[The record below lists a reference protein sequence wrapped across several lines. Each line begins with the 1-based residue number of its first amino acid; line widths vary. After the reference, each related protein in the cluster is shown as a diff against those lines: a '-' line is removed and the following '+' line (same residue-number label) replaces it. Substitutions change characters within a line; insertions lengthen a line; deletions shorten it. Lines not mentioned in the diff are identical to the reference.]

1 MPPWP
6 WPAMMSSRVP
16 DSTIMVAVTT
26 TSTMATPS
34 AGSIT
39 TRAISGAATARA
51 SSTERRPGRVPRARL
66 NTVATIRMSATLAN
80 SEGSTWN
87 PPGREIQAC
96 APLMS
101 EPSGLSTA
109 SRPSRVAP

>member
-1 MPPWP
+1 
-6 WPAMMSSRVP
+6 MMRSRVP

-26 TSTMATPS
+26 TMTMATPS

-51 SSTERRPGRVPRARL
+51 SSTERTPGLATRAWP
-66 NTVATIRMSATLAN
+66 NTVATIRMRATLAN
-80 SEGSTWN
+80 SDGSTWK

-96 APLMS
+96 APLMV
-101 EPSGLSTA
+101 EPSGVSTA
-109 SRPSRVAP
+109 IRASRVAP